1 LGDALAT
8 VRDPWE
14 PETTAP
20 TIRDVRSKRER
31 ELRRV
36 HDAASHRGTGNIGHP
51 KTVSARSD
59 DAIRTRLAR

>member
-1 LGDALAT
+1 VGAGNDRANLRL
-8 VRDPWE
+8 
-14 PETTAP
+14 
-20 TIRDVRSKRER
+20 IRDVRSKRER

-36 HDAASHRGTGNIGHP
+36 RDAASHRGTGNIGHP